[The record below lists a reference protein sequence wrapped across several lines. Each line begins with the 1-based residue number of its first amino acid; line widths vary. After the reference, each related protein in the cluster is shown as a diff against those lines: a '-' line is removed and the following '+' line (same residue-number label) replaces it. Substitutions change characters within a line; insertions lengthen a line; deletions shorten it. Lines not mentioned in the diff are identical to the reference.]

1 MGIGLGATLLLM
13 SALFSSESAFINQA
27 ARADV
32 KKYILDKDRQA
43 EVLDLMKTYE
53 KEFNVERKKEKKQE
67 KALEKLF
74 AIRTSEMSDFQL
86 VFDDYM
92 QSRELRQLLY
102 IEGALKVKS
111 IMTDTEWANIL
122 TGFDS
127 RTKIQSYEQ
136 DKLVSKVEYSNK
148 SMEAELKKWIE
159 EEQRAN
165 QASLIMKE
173 VNASEVTILKKFQAL
188 IYKDSEL
195 FRNKTASEEEY
206 KIAFKEYNSL
216 WRAYF
221 DMYTKAYKDLSA
233 VTTDKEWQIMKK
245 YTKGM
250 F

>member
-1 MGIGLGATLLLM
+1 MGIGLGTALLLM

-53 KEFNVERKKEKKQE
+53 TEFKAERKKEKKQE

-92 QSRELRQLLY
+92 QSRELRQMSYL
-102 IEGALKVKS
+102 EGVLSVKS
-111 IMTDTEWANIL
+111 IITDTEWANIL
-122 TGFDS
+122 TGVDS
-127 RTKIQSYEQ
+127 RTKIQLYEQ
-136 DKLVSKVEYSNK
+136 DKLISKVEYTNK

-173 VNASEVTILKKFQAL
+173 VNASEVAILKKFYDFN
-188 IYKDSEL
+188 YKNSEL
-195 FRNKTASEEEY
+195 FRNRTASEEEY

-221 DMYTKAYKDLSA
+221 DLYTKAYMDLSA
-233 VTTDKEWQIMKK
+233 VTTDKEWQLMKK